1 VIGLVWNAI
10 RSRRAQAASI
20 WALTLLAVGAAAAT
34 PWYALATREALARR
48 AVAAAPAAERFVIA
62 NTRPQSPGQP
72 ADPKQLAES
81 VRHAIGPL
89 AAAPEMT
96 SETISEYSLSGRVVV
111 SQTPFSLAVNSRDRL
126 CRHALVDGSCPTAAG
141 QIVVGQV
148 TADQLGLNVGD
159 TIAYTPD
166 ETKQPITLTVV
177 GRYQPMDPLEL
188 YWYGIL
194 KGPQDLE
201 PAFTVPQT
209 ITAVAARATTTVS
222 LRLEAP
228 AYEPDLSHRLDVATQ
243 GLRAEGIGLR
253 TSAGDLAARI
263 AAERL
268 SLLNGIVVAAARLVL
283 LCGVALFV
291 AVRHAAQAHRT
302 DVGLVRLRGVR
313 SWRVWTSSLAPTAA
327 PMIAAAVLGAPLGV
341 LGARLLAGP
350 VRAVE
355 ARNVALLGCLAAAGA
370 VVACALAVA
379 AFAQAQAA
387 RATVGELLRD
397 VPARSRAGRA
407 LDVVELVVLLLA
419 AVGVWQLISVE
430 EVRTGTIAPAAAPAL
445 LALAAGLLVSRLLLR
460 IAELTGGWALRAG
473 RLPTSFAALSASRRP
488 ALRWVV
494 TLLVVAVA
502 GLAGAV
508 ADAERA
514 RPAIADRAAQELGA
528 ARVLT
533 VSAAS
538 RLVVRDAVREV
549 DLQGRYA
556 MAVAEYARPAG
567 VSDGVLAVD
576 TPRLARMALW
586 RPEYGPRPEVAPA
599 VASLPAV
606 TDGLVTLAV
615 TEAPQRHLIGREDG
629 QTYEPQDWPAVA
641 PDVHVVATLVS
652 RDGVETRAVWGPLA
666 PGRHEYTATVDR
678 CPSGCRLVSLSLIT
692 RPPQASGSAAGR
704 DGLPQWGTQVQ
715 LHSLSRPDAV
725 VIGPG
730 EFADRLRWR
739 GAIQPDALPAQ
750 LSADPQGLTLT
761 VPPTCGIPLRGTCLP
776 SAYPLAAPVPLPV
789 VVAGSPGYGNRIRQ
803 TWLDLLGAP
812 ALPVQV
818 IRQVGALPRLGSS
831 GVLADLSELD
841 NLVGVRLSGEQLQV
855 WLTADAPDSL
865 VDALAQRGVRTLRQ
879 DTLSTAA
886 AALDGDAPA
895 AVRRFALL
903 AAVLGLLIAATAL
916 LLAAASGRVGAVR
929 DLAALRLQGLREP
942 VVRRTGLAFYG
953 WPPLAAIAA
962 GLAAAAA
969 AAALPIPPAQIFSDR
984 WHVLAPPP
992 GGVPLIVLAG
1002 AGLAGGLVAAAA
1014 VGWASGRLTAAV
1026 RGRTGAAPV
1035 RRRAKPGEAR

>member
-1 VIGLVWNAI
+1 MIGLVWNAI

-34 PWYALATREALARR
+34 PWYALATREALAER
-48 AVAAAPAAERFVIA
+48 AVAAAQASERFVIA
-62 NTRPQSPGQP
+62 NTRPQEPGQP
-72 ADPKQLAES
+72 ADPKQLAET
-81 VRHAIGPL
+81 VRQATGL
-89 AAAPEMT
+89 ATGETAG
-96 SETISEYSLSGRVVV
+96 ETIAEYGLGGRVVV
-111 SQTPFSLAVNSRDRL
+111 SQTPWSLAVNSRERL
-126 CRHALVDGSCPTAAG
+126 CEHALVEGACPTAAG
-141 QIVVGQV
+141 QILIGQV
-148 TADQLGLNVGD
+148 TADQLRLNVGD
-159 TIAYTPD
+159 TVAYTPD

-177 GRYQPMDPLEL
+177 GRYQPMDPLDL
-188 YWYGIL
+188 YWYGVF

-201 PAFTVPQT
+201 PAFTVPET
-209 ITAVAARATTTVS
+209 ITTAQARATTTVS
-222 LRLEAP
+222 LRLQPP
-228 AYEPDLSHRLDVATQ
+228 AYEPDLGHRLDVAIQ
-243 GLRAEGIGLR
+243 GLRAESIGLR
-253 TSAGDLAARI
+253 TSAGDLSARI

-313 SWRVWTSSLAPTAA
+313 SWRVWISSLSPTAA

-350 VRAVE
+350 VRALE
-355 ARNVALLGCLAAAGA
+355 DRNVGLMGCLAAAAA
-370 VVACALAVA
+370 VVLCALAVA

-397 VPARSRAGRA
+397 VPARSRSGRA

-419 AVGVWQLISVE
+419 AVGVWQLISVAQA
-430 EVRTGTIAPAAAPAL
+430 RTGTVAPAAAPAL

-460 IAELTGGWALRAG
+460 VAELTGGWALRAG
-473 RLPTSFAALSASRRP
+473 RLPTAFAALSASRRP

-494 TLLVVAVA
+494 TLLVVAIA

-508 ADAERA
+508 ADTERA
-514 RPAIADRAAQELGA
+514 RPAVAGRAAQELGA
-528 ARVLT
+528 SRVLT

-538 RLVVRDAVREV
+538 RLAVRDAVREV
-549 DLQGRYA
+549 DPEGRYA

-576 TPRLARMALW
+576 TPRLARIALW
-586 RPEYGPRPEVAPA
+586 RPEYGPRPEVMPT
-599 VASLPAV
+599 VASLPAI
-606 TDGLVTLAV
+606 TDGPLTLAV
-615 TEAPQRHLIGREDG
+615 SEASKRHLIGRESG
-629 QTYEPQDWPAVA
+629 QTFTPEEWPPVG

-652 RDGVETRAVWGPLA
+652 PGGVETRAVWGPLS
-666 PGRHEYTATVDR
+666 PGRHEYTATVER

-692 RPPQASGSAAGR
+692 RPPQVSGSQAGR
-704 DGLPQWGTQVQ
+704 DGLPSWGTQVQ
-715 LHSLSRPDAV
+715 LHSLSRQGVALV
-725 VIGPG
+725 GPG
-730 EFADRLRWR
+730 DFADRLRWR
-739 GAIQPDALPAQ
+739 GAIQPDTLPAQ
-750 LSADPQGLTLT
+750 LSADPRGLTLT
-761 VPPTCGIPLRGTCLP
+761 VAPTCGIPLRGTCLP
-776 SAYPLAAPVPLPV
+776 SAFPLAGPVPLPV
-789 VVAGSPGYGNRIRQ
+789 VVAGSPGYGNRIQQ

-812 ALPVQV
+812 GLPVQV

-831 GVLADLSELD
+831 GVLTDLSELD

-865 VDALAQRGVRTLRQ
+865 VDALAQRGIRTLRQ
-879 DTLSTAA
+879 DTLATAA
-886 AALDGDAPA
+886 AAHDDDAPA

-916 LLAAASGRVGAVR
+916 LLAAASGRVSAVR

-969 AAALPIPPAQIFSDR
+969 AAALPIPPPQIFSDR
-984 WHVLAPPP
+984 WHVLQPPP

-1002 AGLAGGLVAAAA
+1002 AGLAGGLVAAVA

-1026 RGRTGAAPV
+1026 RDLTGAA
-1035 RRRAKPGEAR
+1035 RARRAETGQTR